1 MDLSLLRQQSL
12 LNYSLENAAMIQN
25 SPHLNQYRDYIRH
38 VMSNAALPSSTLSTL
53 QSVRDLNLSVSNF
66 KLTAGH
72 LSVGGLTGAGE
83 THGHFHGQSNLVSPS
98 ILKGCQL
105 QKIHQSEPE
114 EKKVRPFT
122 VRTSP
127 RIFEKLKFSFRH
139 QKWDHSESKTSLIM
153 IFLLL
158 SML

>member
-12 LNYSLENAAMIQN
+12 LNYSLENAALIQN

-38 VMSNAALPSSTLSTL
+38 VMSNAALPSTTLSTL

-72 LSVGGLTGAGE
+72 LSVGGLAGDQ
-83 THGHFHGQSNLVSPS
+83 TRGHFPGQPSLVSPS
-98 ILKGCQL
+98 LLKNCQV

-114 EKKVRPFT
+114 EKKV
-122 VRTSP
+122 
-127 RIFEKLKFSFRH
+127 
-139 QKWDHSESKTSLIM
+139 
-153 IFLLL
+153 
-158 SML
+158 

>member
-12 LNYSLENAAMIQN
+12 LNYSLENAALIQN

-72 LSVGGLTGAGE
+72 LSVGSLTGANE

-98 ILKGCQL
+98 ILKGCQI

-114 EKKVRPFT
+114 EKKV
-122 VRTSP
+122 SP
-127 RIFEKLKFSFRH
+127 LPWAHRKIKYPILGIKSKIISNPRH
-139 QKWDHSESKTSLIM
+139 PR
-153 IFLLL
+153 
-158 SML
+158 

>member
-12 LNYSLENAAMIQN
+12 LNYSLENAALIQN

-72 LSVGGLTGAGE
+72 LGGLTGAGE

-114 EKKVRPFT
+114 EKKVRP
-122 VRTSP
+122 
-127 RIFEKLKFSFRH
+127 
-139 QKWDHSESKTSLIM
+139 
-153 IFLLL
+153 
-158 SML
+158 

>member
-12 LNYSLENAAMIQN
+12 LNYSVENAALIQN

-53 QSVRDLNLSVSNF
+53 PSVRDLNLSVSNF

-72 LSVGGLTGAGE
+72 LSVGGLTRAGE

-98 ILKGCQL
+98 ILKGCQF

-114 EKKVRPFT
+114 EKKVRP
-122 VRTSP
+122 
-127 RIFEKLKFSFRH
+127 
-139 QKWDHSESKTSLIM
+139 
-153 IFLLL
+153 
-158 SML
+158 

>member
-12 LNYSLENAAMIQN
+12 LNYSLENAALIQN

-72 LSVGGLTGAGE
+72 LSVGSLTGANE

-98 ILKGCQL
+98 ILKGCQI

-114 EKKVRPFT
+114 EKKVSPLT
-122 VRTSP
+122 VSASQFFKIKYPILGIKSKIISNP
-127 RIFEKLKFSFRH
+127 RHPR
-139 QKWDHSESKTSLIM
+139 
-153 IFLLL
+153 
-158 SML
+158 